1 VQLHKHFNYRQ
12 QEDNEGLIWIE
23 KHNIFVPKA
32 EAEVTE
38 IDFFFCRNKYKTFKT
53 APENFLYKDGMLC
66 LYKLGLSDLDL
77 NL

>member
-1 VQLHKHFNYRQ
+1 MQLHKHFNYRQ

-38 IDFFFCRNKYKTFKT
+38 IDFFFVEINTKLSKLLLRTFYIKMACYVYT
-53 APENFLYKDGMLC
+53 SWDYQTWT
-66 LYKLGLSDLDL
+66 
-77 NL
+77 